1 MAVGDEHTV
10 DMGGGCHFGIVQCVT
25 DQQHLGFM
33 TQMHRQQ
40 SFALMNPAD
49 RVTILSQWGGRKFS
63 VGSVAVSAHIE
74 SSEVFNSPP
83 GCPSRV

>member
-49 RVTILSQWGGRKFS
+49 RVTIL
-63 VGSVAVSAHIE
+63 
-74 SSEVFNSPP
+74 
-83 GCPSRV
+83 